1 MFAKFPSKS
10 GRAICFLN
18 QNFTFTEKN
27 NKIIHPSPVRVC
39 GRHAREVALVED
51 ELLPAGHREVVDVED
66 VALRLVRLDRVL
78 GVDLARE
85 GEVCTREKEKGF
97 SPRLT

>member
-1 MFAKFPSKS
+1 M
-10 GRAICFLN
+10 
-18 QNFTFTEKN
+18 
-27 NKIIHPSPVRVC
+27 
-39 GRHAREVALVED
+39 ED